1 MDAVLDDLHIPPA
14 EAITSDKR
22 IALIDIGSNSIRLVI
37 YRAGGRLPHPQFN
50 EREVCRLGEG
60 VMVNGVLAKDR
71 IDHAMETLS
80 RFAMILRHSQI
91 ERLEVFATEAVRRAS
106 NNMDFLIP
114 AEALLGVPIRILK
127 GSEEAM
133 LSAKGVMSGFIEV
146 DGVVGDIG
154 GGSLEM
160 LSLVPGQD
168 LGNSNHVSL
177 QLGHLIDLPEKTIH
191 GELAKLDW
199 LAKRKGGTF
208 YAVGGVWRALATAY
222 AAYRKNRV
230 DIVHGL
236 CLPTDQL
243 LALMEKIDAAEGMVK
258 GVPAARYVSMRQGNR
273 VLRSI
278 IKVMKPERVI
288 FSSYGLREGI
298 LFDQLD
304 SAIAGVD
311 PLLAGVVEYGSMACR
326 FENLGPALT
335 STLAPLLD
343 DLPPELSRLAQACCY
358 LADLCWLEHPDYR
371 GVLAIDRMLG
381 LSVVG
386 IDHAERVWMAAV
398 LYIRYTG
405 KFPKRSLFKGMLS
418 RKERKSARFIGL
430 TLRMMMTVS
439 GGIPAIIS
447 KISISSTKKN
457 ISIAFPAE
465 MMGEQSQLY
474 ARRVEAMQEYS
485 TRKISITARD
495 ED

>member
-1 MDAVLDDLHIPPA
+1 MDNLRSLSPEEI
-14 EAITSDKR
+14 ISDKR

-60 VMVNGVLAKDR
+60 VNEHGVLAKDR

-80 RFAMILRHSQI
+80 RFAMIFRNSEV

-106 NNMDFLIP
+106 NKMDFLAP
-114 AEALLGVPIRILK
+114 AESLLGVPIRILK

-133 LSAKGVMSGFIEV
+133 LSAKGVLSGFVEV
-146 DGVVGDIG
+146 NGVVGDIG

-160 LSLVPGQD
+160 LNIVPGQD
-168 LGNSNHVSL
+168 LREAKNGSL
-177 QLGHLIDLPEKTIH
+177 QLGHLLDLPEKVIH
-191 GELAKLDW
+191 AELVKLGW
-199 LAKRKGGTF
+199 LAEEKGGTF

-222 AAYRKNRV
+222 ASLRKNRV

-236 CLPTDQL
+236 CLEADQL
-243 LALMEKIDAAEGMVK
+243 LSLMEKVDAAEGIIK
-258 GVPAARYVSMRQGNR
+258 GIPPARYGSMRQGNR
-273 VLRSI
+273 VMRSI
-278 IKVMKPERVI
+278 IKVMKPEKII

-304 SAIAGVD
+304 SAIAGID
-311 PLLAGVVEYGSMACR
+311 PLIAGVAEYGSMSYR
-326 FENLGPALT
+326 FENLGPV
-335 STLAPLLD
+335 LASSLDPLLV
-343 DLPPELSRLAQACCY
+343 DLPPTLGRLARASCY

-371 GVLAIDRMLG
+371 GILAIDKMLG

-386 IDHAERVWMAAV
+386 IEHSERVWMAAV

-430 TLRMMMTVS
+430 TLRMMMTIS
-439 GGIPAIIS
+439 GGIPAIIR
-447 KISISSTKKN
+447 KIGIVSRQKT
-457 ISIAFPAE
+457 ISIAFPVAT
-465 MMGEQSQLY
+465 MGKQSMLY

-485 TRKISITARD
+485 TRKIEIIPRE